1 MASSLLGLG
10 LLLAGGLVQAQPPAA
25 PADQPIFRYSKPAA
39 RPSFDERILR
49 VGGQQPPVPPPPAP
63 GAAGEDVE
71 YQIQLI
77 PPGPKRFF
85 RLESEAHFQE
95 RMRQEAL
102 SRPNPER
109 IEFPKDYKPLSKQ
122 PYVARAWPP
131 LYEIVEPAYV
141 CYRRLGFED
150 INSERYG
157 WDLGFVQPF
166 VSAGKFFCDVATPPY
181 RWAKEPCRH
190 YECSA
195 GYCLPGDA
203 VPYLCYPVGISG
215 LGAAAE
221 AGAVLA
227 ILAIFP

>member
-1 MASSLLGLG
+1 
-10 LLLAGGLVQAQPPAA
+10 
-25 PADQPIFRYSKPAA
+25 
-39 RPSFDERILR
+39 
-49 VGGQQPPVPPPPAP
+49 VGGQQPPPPPIPPAP
-63 GAAGEDVE
+63 GGAGEDVE

-77 PPGPKRFF
+77 PPGPQRFF
-85 RLESEAHFQE
+85 RLESEAAIQE

-109 IEFPKDYKPLSKQ
+109 VEFPKDYKPLTRQ

-131 LYEIVEPAYV
+131 LYEIAEPAYV

-166 VSAGKFFCDVATPPY
+166 VSAGKFYCDLATLPY
-181 RWAKEPCRH
+181 RWAQEPCRH
-190 YECSA
+190 HECSA
-195 GYCLPGDA
+195 GYCLPGDP
-203 VPYLCYPVGISG
+203 VPYLCYPVGISS
-215 LGAAAE
+215 LGSVAE

-227 ILAIFP
+227 ILAVFP